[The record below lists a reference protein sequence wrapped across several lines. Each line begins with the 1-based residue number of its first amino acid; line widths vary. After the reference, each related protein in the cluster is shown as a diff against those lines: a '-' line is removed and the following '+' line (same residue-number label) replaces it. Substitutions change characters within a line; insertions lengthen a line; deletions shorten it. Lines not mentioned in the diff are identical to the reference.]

1 MRISDWSSDGCS
13 SDLCGCKVSVLESTG
28 SLMGRVAPPE
38 IGDFFWRL
46 HNEKGV
52 DIRLETTACRFEEQH
67 EGITTVCSD
76 GERLDADVV
85 VIGIGTIPEA
95 ELAAAAGV
103 CCGDGIFVNEFCETS
118 ISGIFAAGDVARRFD
133 TNQGIDERLETWQNP
148 KDTAAAPSPVVGGRH
163 ATQV

>member
-1 MRISDWSSDGCS
+1 
-13 SDLCGCKVSVLESTG
+13 
-28 SLMGRVAPPE
+28 MGRVAPTG

-52 DIRLETTACRFEEQH
+52 DILLETTACRFEAQH
-67 EGITTVCSD
+67 DGITTVCSD

-103 CCGDGIFVNEFCETS
+103 RSGDGIFVNEFCEPS
-118 ISGIFAAGDVARRFD
+118 ISGIF
-133 TNQGIDERLETWQNP
+133 
-148 KDTAAAPSPVVGGRH
+148 TAGGR
-163 ATQV
+163 TSVVSGTRESVGVDPGGRRIINNNTPVCITK

>member
-1 MRISDWSSDGCS
+1 
-13 SDLCGCKVSVLESTG
+13 
-28 SLMGRVAPPE
+28 MGRVAPPE

-85 VIGIGTIPEA
+85 VIGIGTIPDA

-103 CCGDGIFVNEFCETS
+103 RCGEGIFVRSEERRVGKEGVGKCR
-118 ISGIFAAGDVARRFD
+118 SG
-133 TNQGIDERLETWQNP
+133 W
-148 KDTAAAPSPVVGGRH
+148 SPYH
-163 ATQV
+163 